1 MLTAE
6 CSIPICVLQRM
17 WNQKNSERVN
27 EPQACILHIWEGN
40 IEVQREGDT
49 SKEALPLKD
58 GDSGQICGGFTRS
71 WWWMKSCCDQIER
84 NSRTFASMDGTLLK
98 AWRDFRGMR
107 MVILISQQNL
117 SWASRWLGD
126 RCTSDSFYEK
136 KRSKPLALLVAWQ
149 PTLRMVI
156 LSSLTDPQVS
166 VFGLILSTNAWQH
179 LIYLHLSSSQYEQCH
194 PVSLALC
201 LLVSSLTDAHPI

>member
-1 MLTAE
+1 MSFHL
-6 CSIPICVLQRM
+6 L
-17 WNQKNSERVN
+17 NS
-27 EPQACILHIWEGN
+27 
-40 IEVQREGDT
+40 
-49 SKEALPLKD
+49 ALWSTKVVRFEEIYL
-58 GDSGQICGGFTRS
+58 IYFFI
-71 WWWMKSCCDQIER
+71 SCCALGFISR
-84 NSRTFASMDGTLLK
+84 KPLLNLRSRTFASMDGTLLK
-98 AWRDFRGMR
+98 AWREFRGMR